1 MYYYLRNRDW
11 DDSMGDTLAKDVMIK
26 RGDRY
31 IIHPKKRI
39 ALARLRMLRQ
49 GVGALPVVDDD
60 NNLVGIITLR
70 DIDLAGERTGDLFA
84 EDLMTTDVITR
95 SGNTSISEI
104 AETMDR
110 TSIQRIPIIDKD
122 GKLIGLVTQ
131 SVVIRSLI
139 AKLKSKSR

>member
-1 MYYYLRNRDW
+1 
-11 DDSMGDTLAKDVMIK
+11 MGETLAKDVMIK
-26 RGDRY
+26 SKDMY
-31 IIHPKKRI
+31 TINPKKRI
-39 ALARLRMLRQ
+39 ALARLRMLRH
-49 GVGALPVVDDD
+49 GIGALPVVDDN

-70 DIDLAGERTGDLFA
+70 DIDLAGERTNNLFA

-95 SGNTSISEI
+95 GENTSISEI
-104 AETMDR
+104 AEAMDR

-139 AKLKSKSR
+139 AKLKSRSS

>member
-1 MYYYLRNRDW
+1 
-11 DDSMGDTLAKDVMIK
+11 MGDTLAKDVMIK
-26 RGDRY
+26 SKDMY
-31 IIHPKKRI
+31 TINPKKRI

-70 DIDLAGERTGDLFA
+70 DIDLAGERTNDLYA

-95 SGNTSISEI
+95 GKNTSISEI
-104 AETMDR
+104 AKAMDQA
-110 TSIQRIPIIDKD
+110 SIQRIPIVDKD

-139 AKLKSKSR
+139 ATLKSKSS

>member
-1 MYYYLRNRDW
+1 
-11 DDSMGDTLAKDVMIK
+11 MGKTLAKDMMIERK
-26 RGDRY
+26 DTY
-31 IIHPKKRI
+31 TINPKKRI

-60 NNLVGIITLR
+60 NNLLGIITLR
-70 DIDLAGERTGDLFA
+70 DIDLAGERTNDLFA

-95 SGNTSISEI
+95 RENASIGEI

-110 TSIQRIPIIDKD
+110 KSIQRIPIIDKD
-122 GKLIGLVTQ
+122 GKLVGLVTQ

-139 AKLKSKSR
+139 ANLTPKSR